1 VVRYVMRHFTILI
14 CILKLLASC
23 NNDAPNISLQSVKS
37 DTTKS
42 EYGYDILEVL
52 PETTSKINLSSIKN
66 GTDSFEFR
74 FWLPAKDLQT
84 INVLSIKYADNK
96 WVSTLT
102 SFLPVLPEHDFK
114 RNDTT
119 NYFRQETITNLTTKS
134 IIPNIDIES
143 IIKQLAE
150 FDFQNSPNN
159 TEIELGQAL
168 STGDTRY
175 ILEFADKRNYR
186 VIHYLNANR
195 NSNKI
200 PFDDNFIKFLEV
212 IKKHFAIEIG

>member
-1 VVRYVMRHFTILI
+1 
-14 CILKLLASC
+14 LLASC
-23 NNDAPNISLQSVKS
+23 NDDTPNISLRPVKS

-42 EYGYDILEVL
+42 KHGHDILEVL
-52 PETTSKINLSSIKN
+52 PETTSKISLSPIKN

-84 INVLSIKYADNK
+84 INVLSIKYVSNK

-102 SFLPVLPEHDFK
+102 SFLPILPEHNFK
-114 RNDTT
+114 RGDTT
-119 NYFRQETITNLTTKS
+119 NYFRQETISNLTTK
-134 IIPNIDIES
+134 IITPDINIDS
-143 IIKQLAE
+143 IIKALAE
-150 FDFQNSPNN
+150 FDFQNSPDN

-200 PFDDNFIKFLEV
+200 PFDDNFVKFLELL
-212 IKKHFAIEIG
+212 KKHYAIEIG